1 MILRDL
7 RMTLTGGNSL
17 HSVEDVWK
25 SMAGEVAPF
34 SGLSWAKIGDLGI
47 QLESAPKLKEE
58 VSA

>member
-7 RMTLTGGNSL
+7 RMALTGGNSL

-25 SMAGEVAPF
+25 AMSAEIPQL

-47 QLESAPKLKEE
+47 QLESSPRPLNCGK
-58 VSA
+58 S